1 MVFQQPAKSFIT
13 ANTLLGR
20 APFVLSGRK
29 QDPVLLALVVPLRVE
44 MSNILRQLF
53 VARLHSNRIS
63 LDRHRSFTDRTY
75 VSANAFKFGLWGG
88 SRTGRTPAGRSTIPE
103 GRTEFRIA
111 VAQQVSLAMKLA
123 RFFVPHS
130 GTPAPSIPPSGAR
143 DTGLLLPIRIR
154 SLAKRH
160 QRTNS
165 ARLSARLGRRR
176 KGRKPTIAM
185 PSIRFF
191 ENAFFTNA
199 AARQSAP
206 PYSVGGGCPSRLLVV
221 RFASIPA

>member
-75 VSANAFKFGLWGG
+75 LSANAFKFGL
-88 SRTGRTPAGRSTIPE
+88 
-103 GRTEFRIA
+103 
-111 VAQQVSLAMKLA
+111 
-123 RFFVPHS
+123 
-130 GTPAPSIPPSGAR
+130 
-143 DTGLLLPIRIR
+143 
-154 SLAKRH
+154 
-160 QRTNS
+160 
-165 ARLSARLGRRR
+165 
-176 KGRKPTIAM
+176 
-185 PSIRFF
+185 
-191 ENAFFTNA
+191 
-199 AARQSAP
+199 
-206 PYSVGGGCPSRLLVV
+206 
-221 RFASIPA
+221 